1 MLLLR
6 AAKSIFYDLG
16 LKRKFGSWIL
26 KLQSAFFDF
35 LLKKCFLTNLKT
47 DENWL
52 FLLIDCTNYKKNF
65 LPIDC
70 KTTNPELGISR
81 KTDFMHPDICASDLS
96 VFKIF
101 DLFWKIFYKSS
112 EQMSGRNWKICEK
125 SKILSK
131 IEKFFKNR
139 KIREKL
145 KNS

>member
-6 AAKSIFYDLG
+6 AVKSIFYDLG

-81 KTDFMHPDICASDLS
+81 KTDFMYSGVAKRGWFGYATLYTYASSWLLIRS
-96 VFKIF
+96 FNF
-101 DLFWKIFYKSS
+101 YSFYFSSTNLFRWNATEESL
-112 EQMSGRNWKICEK
+112 EVAALG
-125 SKILSK
+125 
-131 IEKFFKNR
+131 
-139 KIREKL
+139 
-145 KNS
+145 